1 MSEAITP
8 ELFRATPMTSG
19 DEDGG
24 EREPIDGDGEAG
36 ALLCEPLPS
45 ACSIEIETAGPTL

>member
-36 ALLCEPLPS
+36 ALPCEPLPS